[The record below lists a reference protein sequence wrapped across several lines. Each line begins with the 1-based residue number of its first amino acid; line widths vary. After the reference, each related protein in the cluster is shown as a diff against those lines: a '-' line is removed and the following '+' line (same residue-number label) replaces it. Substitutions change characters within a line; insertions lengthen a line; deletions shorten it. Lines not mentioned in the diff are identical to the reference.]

1 MQWKRHSMERKNSLS
16 SQKICVQVQGF
27 LWLMTMT
34 FAFLNFLILKMKE
47 VLIFYVMMIK
57 CDDTVLVIVWIKEPE
72 TYLLTQ
78 IKQGYILKLQG
89 N

>member
-1 MQWKRHSMERKNSLS
+1 
-16 SQKICVQVQGF
+16 
-27 LWLMTMT
+27 MTMT

-78 IKQGYILKLQG
+78 IK
-89 N
+89 